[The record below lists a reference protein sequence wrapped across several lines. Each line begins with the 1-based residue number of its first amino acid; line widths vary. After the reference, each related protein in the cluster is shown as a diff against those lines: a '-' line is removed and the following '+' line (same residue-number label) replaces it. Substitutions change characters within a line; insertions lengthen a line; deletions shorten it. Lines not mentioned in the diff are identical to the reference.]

1 MPKLVKDRLTSAE
14 YIQELERG
22 CSGSSGKQNVK
33 VSFSNV
39 SAHVRLPDGNNKN
52 ILDGISGSAHAG
64 QVMAVMG
71 PTGCGKTTFLSAL
84 GHRLDSSVALSD
96 ESKISWGGQSW
107 SPSLKRRI
115 GFIEQDDVTFPH
127 LTVREALTFAA
138 RLRISG
144 SDGYRVQRVDQLLRE
159 MHLEGCSDVLIGG
172 GLVRGISGGQRKRV
186 CIATELISKPKFLFC
201 DEPTSGLVSR
211 LPYSSNKNLWLRTN
225 SIQEQIYHQSCI
237 FIMFRTLRLL

>member
-1 MPKLVKDRLTSAE
+1 MPKLVKDGRTSAGDPRDL
-14 YIQELERG
+14 ELGFKR
-22 CSGSSGKQNVK
+22 KNNLK
-33 VSFSNV
+33 VSFSNL
-39 SAHVRLPDGNNKN
+39 SAHVRLPDGNKKS
-52 ILDGISGSAHAG
+52 IIDGVSGSAHMG

-84 GHRLDSSVALSD
+84 SHRLDSFITLSD
-96 ESKISWGGQSW
+96 KSKITWGGQSW
-107 SPSLKRRI
+107 SPALKRRI

-127 LTVREALTFAA
+127 LTVREVLMFAA

-201 DEPTSGLVSR
+201 DEPTSGLVR
-211 LPYSSNKNLWLRTN
+211 HLL
-225 SIQEQIYHQSCI
+225 CI
-237 FIMFRTLRLL
+237 SFKYPWNIVYY

>member
-1 MPKLVKDRLTSAE
+1 MPKLVKDGPTSAE
-14 YIQELERG
+14 YLRDLEQGGNRN
-22 CSGSSGKQNVK
+22 QNVK
-33 VSFSNV
+33 VAFSNL
-39 SAHVRLPDGNNKN
+39 SAHVRLPDGKKKS
-52 ILDGISGSAHAG
+52 ILDGISGSAHMG

-84 GHRLDSSVALSD
+84 SHRLDSSVALSD
-96 ESKISWGGQSW
+96 ESKITWGGQSW
-107 SPSLKRRI
+107 SPALKRRI

-144 SDGYRVQRVDQLLRE
+144 SDGYRAQRVDQLLGE

-201 DEPTSGLVSR
+201 DEPTSGLVCFLFEFVICMTLVYLYKSF
-211 LPYSSNKNLWLRTN
+211 
-225 SIQEQIYHQSCI
+225 H
-237 FIMFRTLRLL
+237 MFTHYCV

>member
-1 MPKLVKDRLTSAE
+1 MPKLVKDGPTSAE
-14 YIQELERG
+14 YLRDLEQGGNR
-22 CSGSSGKQNVK
+22 KQNVK
-33 VSFSNV
+33 VAFSNL
-39 SAHVRLPDGNNKN
+39 SAHVRLPDGKKKS
-52 ILDGISGSAHAG
+52 ILDGISGSAHMG

-84 GHRLDSSVALSD
+84 SHRLDSSVALSD
-96 ESKISWGGQSW
+96 ESKITWGGQSW
-107 SPSLKRRI
+107 SPALKRRI

-144 SDGYRVQRVDQLLRE
+144 SDGYRAQRVDQLLGE

-201 DEPTSGLVSR
+201 DEPTSGLVCFLFEFVICMTLVYLYKSF
-211 LPYSSNKNLWLRTN
+211 
-225 SIQEQIYHQSCI
+225 H
-237 FIMFRTLRLL
+237 MFTHYCV